1 MGKKIKKI
9 FKSGIFYLAFASL
22 IALLFFNISL
32 AGCKTQESKPASI
45 TNVTADEVYKM
56 LSSNKDYFILDVRS
70 KEEFDSGHIEGAY
83 LLPVSELE
91 NRLAELPQDKPII
104 VYCRSGSRSTSAANI
119 LLEKGFKEIFN
130 MTGGITE
137 WQSKGFPTVV
147 EK

>member
-9 FKSGIFYLAFASL
+9 FKSGIFYLASAAL

-70 KEEFDSGHIEGAY
+70 KEEFDSGYIEGAY
-83 LLPVSELE
+83 LIPVTELE
-91 NRLAELPQDKPII
+91 NRLVELPQDKPII

-137 WQSKGFPTVV
+137 WQSKGFPVIV

>member
-1 MGKKIKKI
+1 MGNKIKKI
-9 FKSGIFYLAFASL
+9 FKSVILYLAFAAL

-137 WQSKGFPTVV
+137 WQSKGFPVIG

>member
-9 FKSGIFYLAFASL
+9 FKSGIFYLAFAAL

-32 AGCKTQESKPASI
+32 AGCKTQESKSASI
-45 TNVTADEVYKM
+45 TNITADEVYKM

-83 LLPVSELE
+83 LIPVSELE

-104 VYCRSGSRSTSAANI
+104 VHCMSGSRSTSAANI

-130 MTGGITE
+130 MKGGITE
-137 WQSKGFPTVV
+137 WQSKGFPVIV

>member
-9 FKSGIFYLAFASL
+9 FKSGIFYLASAAL

-83 LLPVSELE
+83 LIPVSELE
-91 NRLAELPQDKPII
+91 NRSQELPQDKPVI
-104 VYCRSGSRSTSAANI
+104 VYCMSGSRSTSAANI

-137 WQSKGFPTVV
+137 WQNKGFPVIV

>member
-1 MGKKIKKI
+1 MGKKIKKF
-9 FKSGIFYLAFASL
+9 FKSGIFYLSFAAL
-22 IALLFFNISL
+22 ITLLFLNISL

-83 LLPVSELE
+83 LIPVSELE
-91 NRLAELPQDKPII
+91 NRLAELSKDKPII
-104 VYCRSGSRSTSAANI
+104 VYCRSGNRSTSAVNI

-137 WQSKGFPTVV
+137 WQSKGFPVIV

>member
-1 MGKKIKKI
+1 MKIKKI
-9 FKSGIFYLAFASL
+9 FKLGSFCLAFAAL

-45 TNVTADEVYKM
+45 TNVTAGQVYKM
-56 LSSNKDYFILDVRS
+56 LSSGEDYFILDVRS

-83 LLPVSELE
+83 LIPVSELE
-91 NRLAELPQDKPII
+91 NRLAELPKDKPVI
-104 VYCRSGSRSTSAANI
+104 VYCRSGNRSTSAANI

-137 WQSKGFPTVV
+137 WQSNGFPTIV

>member
-1 MGKKIKKI
+1 MGNKIKKI
-9 FKSGIFYLAFASL
+9 FKSGIFYLASAAL

-56 LSSNKDYFILDVRS
+56 LSLSKDYFILDVRS

-83 LLPVSELE
+83 LIPVSELE

-104 VYCRSGSRSTSAANI
+104 VHCMSGSRSTSAANI

-130 MTGGITE
+130 MKGGITE

>member
-1 MGKKIKKI
+1 MEKKIKKI
-9 FKSGIFYLAFASL
+9 FKSGIFCLASAAL

-32 AGCKTQESKPASI
+32 AGCKTQETKPASI

-137 WQSKGFPTVV
+137 WQSKGFPVIV

>member
-9 FKSGIFYLAFASL
+9 FKSGIFYLASAAL

-70 KEEFDSGHIEGAY
+70 KEEFDSGYIEGAY
-83 LLPVSELE
+83 LIPVTELE
-91 NRLAELPQDKPII
+91 NRLAELPQGKPII
-104 VYCRSGSRSTSAANI
+104 VYCRTGSRSTSAANI

-137 WQSKGFPTVV
+137 WQSKGFPVIV

>member
-137 WQSKGFPTVV
+137 WQSKGFPVIV

>member
-1 MGKKIKKI
+1 MGKKINKI
-9 FKSGIFYLAFASL
+9 IKTGIFCLVFSIL

-45 TNVTADEVYKM
+45 TNITADEVYKL
-56 LSSNKDYFILDVRS
+56 LSSNKDHFILDVRS

-83 LLPVSELE
+83 LVPVSELE
-91 NRLAELPQDKPII
+91 NRLTELPRDKPII

-130 MTGGITE
+130 MTGGITD
-137 WQSKGFPTVV
+137 WQSKGFPVIV

>member
-9 FKSGIFYLAFASL
+9 FKSGIFYLVSAAL

-32 AGCKTQESKPASI
+32 ASCKTQESKPASI

-83 LLPVSELE
+83 LIPVSELE

-104 VYCRSGSRSTSAANI
+104 VYCESGSRSTSAANI
-119 LLEKGFKEIFN
+119 LLGKGFKEIFN

-137 WQSKGFPTVV
+137 WQSKGFPVIV

>member
-137 WQSKGFPTVV
+137 WQSKGFPVIG

>member
-9 FKSGIFYLAFASL
+9 FKSGISCLASAAL

-32 AGCKTQESKPASI
+32 AGCKTQETKPASI

-70 KEEFDSGHIEGAY
+70 KEEFNSGHIEGAY

-91 NRLAELPQDKPII
+91 NRLEELPQDKPII

-119 LLEKGFKEIFN
+119 LLGKGFKEIFN

-137 WQSKGFPTVV
+137 WQSKGFPVIV

>member
-1 MGKKIKKI
+1 
-9 FKSGIFYLAFASL
+9 
-22 IALLFFNISL
+22 
-32 AGCKTQESKPASI
+32 
-45 TNVTADEVYKM
+45 M
-56 LSSNKDYFILDVRS
+56 LSLSKDYFILDVRS

-91 NRLAELPQDKPII
+91 KRLAELPQGKPII
-104 VYCRSGSRSTSAANI
+104 VYCKAGSRSTSAASI

>member
-9 FKSGIFYLAFASL
+9 FKSSIFYLAYAAL

-83 LLPVSELE
+83 LIPVSELE
-91 NRLAELPQDKPII
+91 NRLAELPQDKQII
-104 VYCRSGSRSTSAANI
+104 VYCGSGSRSTSAANI

-137 WQSKGFPTVV
+137 WQSKGFPVIV

>member
-1 MGKKIKKI
+1 
-9 FKSGIFYLAFASL
+9 
-22 IALLFFNISL
+22 
-32 AGCKTQESKPASI
+32 
-45 TNVTADEVYKM
+45 M

-70 KEEFDSGHIEGAY
+70 KEEFGSGHIEGAY
-83 LLPVSELE
+83 LIPVSELE

-104 VYCRSGSRSTSAANI
+104 VHCGSGSRSTSAANI

-137 WQSKGFPTVV
+137 WQSKGFPVIV

>member
-1 MGKKIKKI
+1 MRKKIKKI
-9 FKSGIFYLAFASL
+9 FKSGIFYLISAAL

-45 TNVTADEVYKM
+45 TNITADEVYKM

-83 LLPVSELE
+83 LVPVSELE
-91 NRLAELPQDKPII
+91 NRLAELPRDKPVI

-119 LLEKGFKEIFN
+119 LLDKGFKEIFN
-130 MTGGITE
+130 MAGGIIE
-137 WQSKGFPTVV
+137 WQSKGFPVIG

>member
-130 MTGGITE
+130 MKGGITE
-137 WQSKGFPTVV
+137 WQSKGFPVIV

>member
-1 MGKKIKKI
+1 MEKKVKKT
-9 FKSGIFYLAFASL
+9 FKSGIFYFIIAAL
-22 IALLFFNISL
+22 IVLLFFNIFL

-56 LSSNKDYFILDVRS
+56 LSLSKDYFILDVRS

-83 LLPVSELE
+83 LIPVSELE
-91 NRLAELPQDKPII
+91 NRLQELPQDKPVI
-104 VYCRSGSRSTSAANI
+104 VYCRSGNRSTSAANI

>member
-9 FKSGIFYLAFASL
+9 FKSGIFYLASAAL

-83 LLPVSELE
+83 LLHVSELE

-137 WQSKGFPTVV
+137 WQSKGFPVIV

>member
-9 FKSGIFYLAFASL
+9 FKSGIFYLASAAL

-83 LLPVSELE
+83 LIPVSELE

-137 WQSKGFPTVV
+137 WQSKGFPVIV

>member
-9 FKSGIFYLAFASL
+9 FKSGIFYLTITAL

-56 LSSNKDYFILDVRS
+56 LSLSKDYFILDVRS

-83 LLPVSELE
+83 LVPVSELE
-91 NRLAELPQDKPII
+91 NRLAELPKDKPII
-104 VYCRSGSRSTSAANI
+104 VYCRSGNRSTSAANI

-130 MTGGITE
+130 MTGGIIE
-137 WQSKGFPTVV
+137 WQSNGFPVIV

>member
-1 MGKKIKKI
+1 M
-9 FKSGIFYLAFASL
+9 ASAAL

-32 AGCKTQESKPASI
+32 AGCKTQEAKPASI

-56 LSSNKDYFILDVRS
+56 LSSNKGYFILDVRS

-83 LLPVSELE
+83 LIPVSELE
-91 NRLAELPQDKPII
+91 NRLEELPRDKPII
-104 VYCRSGSRSTSAANI
+104 VHCGSGSRSTSAANI

-130 MTGGITE
+130 MAGGITE
-137 WQSKGFPTVV
+137 WQNKGFPVIV

>member
-9 FKSGIFYLAFASL
+9 FKSGIFYLAFAAL

-45 TNVTADEVYKM
+45 TNITADEVYKM

-83 LLPVSELE
+83 LVPVSELE

-137 WQSKGFPTVV
+137 WQSKGFPVIG

>member
-9 FKSGIFYLAFASL
+9 FKSGIFYLVSAAL

-83 LLPVSELE
+83 LIPVSELE

-137 WQSKGFPTVV
+137 WQSKGFPVIV

>member
-9 FKSGIFYLAFASL
+9 FKSGIFYLVSAAL

-32 AGCKTQESKPASI
+32 ASCKTQESKPASI

-83 LLPVSELE
+83 LIPVSELE
-91 NRLAELPQDKPII
+91 NRLTELPQDKPII

-119 LLEKGFKEIFN
+119 LLGKGFKEIFN

-137 WQSKGFPTVV
+137 WQSKGFPVIV

>member
-9 FKSGIFYLAFASL
+9 FKSGIFYLASAAL

-56 LSSNKDYFILDVRS
+56 LSPNKDYFILDVRS

-83 LLPVSELE
+83 LIPVSELE
-91 NRLAELPQDKPII
+91 NRLQELPQDKPII
-104 VYCRSGSRSTSAANI
+104 VYCGSGSRSTSAANI

-137 WQSKGFPTVV
+137 WQNKGFPVIV

>member
-9 FKSGIFYLAFASL
+9 FKSGSFYLASAAL
-22 IALLFFNISL
+22 IILLFFNISL

-45 TNVTADEVYKM
+45 TNVTANEVYKM
-56 LSSNKDYFILDVRS
+56 ISSNKDYFILDVRS
-70 KEEFDSGHIEGAY
+70 KEEFDSGHIDGAY
-83 LLPVSELE
+83 LIPVSELE
-91 NRLAELPQDKPII
+91 NRLAELPQNKPII
-104 VYCRSGSRSTSAANI
+104 VYCRSGNRSTSAANI

-137 WQSKGFPTVV
+137 WQNEGFPLIV

>member
-9 FKSGIFYLAFASL
+9 FKSGIFYLAFAAL

-45 TNVTADEVYKM
+45 TNVTAGQVYKM
-56 LSSNKDYFILDVRS
+56 LSLSKDYFILDVRS

>member
-1 MGKKIKKI
+1 MGNKIKKI
-9 FKSGIFYLAFASL
+9 FKSVILYLAFAAL

-45 TNVTADEVYKM
+45 INVTAGQVYEM

-70 KEEFDSGHIEGAY
+70 KEEFDSAHIEGAY
-83 LLPVSELE
+83 LIPVSELE

-104 VYCRSGSRSTSAANI
+104 VYCGSGSRSTSAANI

>member
-1 MGKKIKKI
+1 MGNTTKNI
-9 FKSGIFYLAFASL
+9 FKSVIFYLTIATL

-45 TNVTADEVYKM
+45 TNITADEVYKL
-56 LSSNKDYFILDVRS
+56 LSSNKDHFILDVRS
-70 KEEFDSGHIEGAY
+70 KEEFDGGHIEGAY
-83 LLPVSELE
+83 LVPVSELE

-104 VYCRSGSRSTSAANI
+104 VYCRSGSRSTSAASI
-119 LLEKGFKEIFN
+119 LLNKGFKEIFN

-137 WQSKGFPTVV
+137 WQSKGFPVVV

>member
-9 FKSGIFYLAFASL
+9 FKSGIFYLASAAL

-137 WQSKGFPTVV
+137 WQSKGFPVIV

>member
-9 FKSGIFYLAFASL
+9 FKSGIFYLASAAL

-137 WQSKGFPTVV
+137 WQSKGFPVVV